1 MAADPAEFYLPMG
14 QRGTSILLGS
24 GLVDSL
30 GSILRARELNGRAVL
45 VTDSNIEPLH
55 AARAARSLAVSGF
68 EPLQL
73 SVPAGEE
80 SKSLDSIASLYA
92 EFARANV
99 ERSDFV
105 VALGGGMIGDLAG
118 FAAATYLRGL
128 RWVCVPTSLLAMVD
142 ASIGGKVGV
151 DLPAGKNLAGAFH
164 PPIATISDLDLLNT
178 LPDRE
183 YRSGLAE
190 VIKAGLIADPELFE
204 MIEQGQ
210 ADRREMI
217 WRALEVKIDIVR
229 ADPFESGR
237 RAALNVGHTI
247 GHGLEA
253 ATGYQ
258 LRHGEAIAIG
268 LIAEAKIAERLGLA
282 RSRLSDRIEHVI
294 DRVGLPTRYTGLEG
308 EAIMAWMRSDKKRQ
322 AGQLKF
328 ALPRSIGDVVVGIA
342 VEDAVVREVLASL
355 RQIEKEAA

>member
-1 MAADPAEFYLPMG
+1 
-14 QRGTSILLGS
+14 
-24 GLVDSL
+24 
-30 GSILRARELNGRAVL
+30 
-45 VTDSNIEPLH
+45 
-55 AARAARSLAVSGF
+55 
-68 EPLQL
+68 
-73 SVPAGEE
+73 
-80 SKSLDSIASLYA
+80 
-92 EFARANV
+92 
-99 ERSDFV
+99 
-105 VALGGGMIGDLAG
+105 MIGDLAG

-190 VIKAGLIADPELFE
+190 VIKVGLIADLELFE

-253 ATGYQ
+253 VSGYQ
-258 LRHGEAIAIG
+258 LRHGEAVAIG

-294 DRVGLPTRYTGLEG
+294 DRVGLPTRYTDLEG

-355 RQIEKEAA
+355 RQNEKEAA